1 VVDEEAKVIGTVFAY
16 KPVFFTKELSMK
28 TLKLAIV
35 AAAAAVMMP
44 AQAEGLSYSVGASTA
59 NTDDVRG
66 DDFRPSLNLG
76 ADYDFGNGFYA
87 GTGFTSGKYAE
98 DAKSRGELTLSVG
111 YGQELASG
119 LFYDINAT
127 RYIYSKAGGNLNE
140 LGLTVGYGPVSA
152 TYYKAFDS
160 SKFVSKSD
168 YLDVAYTYSFTDKL
182 DATLTVTKG
191 RAEDE
196 SWSSSLDY
204 ELAASYDLG
213 NNLSATASIN
223 KYKPKFVLGLTK
235 SF

>member
-1 VVDEEAKVIGTVFAY
+1 
-16 KPVFFTKELSMK
+16 MK
-28 TLKLAIV
+28 SIKLAFV
-35 AAAAAVMMP
+35 AAAAVTLLSP
-44 AQAEGLSYSVGASTA
+44 AMAQGVSYNLGVTTT
-59 NTDDVRG
+59 NTNDVRG
-66 DDFRPSLNLG
+66 DNFRPPLNLG

-87 GTGFTSGKYAE
+87 GTGFTTGKYAE
-98 DAKSRGELTLSVG
+98 GAKSRGELTLSVG

-127 RYIYSKAGGNLNE
+127 RYVYSKAGGNVNE

-152 TYYKAFDS
+152 TYYKAFES

-168 YLDVAYTYSFTDKL
+168 YLDLAYIYSFTDKL

-213 NNLSATASIN
+213 NNLSATAAVN
-223 KYKPKFVLGLTK
+223 KYKPKFVLGLNK

>member
-1 VVDEEAKVIGTVFAY
+1 MQSI
-16 KPVFFTKELSMK
+16 
-28 TLKLAIV
+28 KLAFVAV
-35 AAAAAVMMP
+35 AAATLLSP
-44 AQAEGLSYSVGASTA
+44 AMAQGVSYNLGVTTA

-76 ADYDFGNGFYA
+76 AEYDFGNGFYA
-87 GTGFTSGKYAE
+87 GTGFTTGKYAE

-127 RYIYSKAGGNLNE
+127 RYIYSKAGGNVNE

-152 TYYKAFDS
+152 TYYKAFES

-168 YLDVAYTYSFTDKL
+168 YLDLAYTYSFTEKL

-213 NNLSATASIN
+213 NNLSATAAIN
-223 KYKPKFVLGLTK
+223 KYKPKFVLGLNK